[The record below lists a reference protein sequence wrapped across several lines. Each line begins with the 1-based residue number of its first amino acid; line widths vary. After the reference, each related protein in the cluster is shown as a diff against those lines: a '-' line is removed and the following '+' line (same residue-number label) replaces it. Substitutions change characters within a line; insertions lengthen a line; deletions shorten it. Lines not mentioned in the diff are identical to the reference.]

1 MLNVK
6 PHRDQKA
13 GEADEEVFSSFLSAN
28 FYATH
33 HIKIE
38 KKTFGYNLTLD

>member
-13 GEADEEVFSSFLSAN
+13 GEADEEVFSSFLQIFMPPYKN
-28 FYATH
+28 R
-33 HIKIE
+33 